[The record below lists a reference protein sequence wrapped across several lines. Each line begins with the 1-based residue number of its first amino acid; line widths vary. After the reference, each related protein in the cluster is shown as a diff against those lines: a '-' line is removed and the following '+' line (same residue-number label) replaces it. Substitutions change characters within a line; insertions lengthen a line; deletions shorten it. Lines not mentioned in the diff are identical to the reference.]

1 MRIVL
6 TELKPQ
12 LEASAK
18 ETAETMKQIETEET
32 SVKRATVLV
41 KRDENI
47 ANAQAEVAK
56 QLKTECEA
64 DLAEALPAL
73 DEAIGLI
80 IYLFIYLKC
89 VREEIVHMYVYT
101 VMSYFTWLLKLS
113 PLFLICYVLPD
124 PEGRNNYIS
133 KVGLEAYNLSQKN
146 WSSKI
151 R

>member
-89 VREEIVHMYVYT
+89 VQEEIVHMYVYT

-113 PLFLICYVLPD
+113 PSFLICYVLPD

>member
-146 WSSKI
+146 WNSKV